1 MLFCFVLCDACHKKL
16 SLTPIITVDPKLV
29 MVKDS
34 RVKLIGSKDGRS

>member
-1 MLFCFVLCDACHKKL
+1 MLFCFVLCDLGRKK
-16 SLTPIITVDPKLV
+16 SGLTQIITVDPKLV